1 MESLALRPLQRE
13 GAAVAFNHVDD
24 ELGVLTGYPVSS
36 LDIDLAEMDGETTC
50 L

>member
-1 MESLALRPLQRE
+1 MAVGVSGYTQDIQRR
-13 GAAVAFNHVDD
+13 ADT
-24 ELGVLTGYPVSS
+24 TGYPVSS